1 MRSCGPPTAIKIVAI
16 SFGYPSELEGK
27 TLLLTAL
34 HSWIKGHGEVR
45 LVLTQK
51 FHL

>member
-16 SFGYPSELEGK
+16 SFEYPSELEGK
-27 TLLLTAL
+27 TRLLKAL
-34 HSWIKGHGEVR
+34 HSWIKGDGEVR

-51 FHL
+51 LHL